1 MRVMASLISH
11 PQAPPGAVIAIAATA
26 DFTAGA
32 ARFQFSLTGA
42 AHVVWPAPAAAERAD
57 LLWKTTCFE
66 AFLQPHGQAGYVEF
80 NFSPS
85 GRWAAYGFEAY
96 RAGMR
101 HAAIAAAPV
110 IAFEQAGDQ
119 AILSA
124 TFAALPVDLAGVRRL
139 KLGLTAV
146 IEEPGGRLSYHA
158 LAHPSPQP
166 DFHHAGGFALD
177 VILD

>member
-1 MRVMASLISH
+1 MALLIPH
-11 PQAPPGAVIAIAATA
+11 PTTPPGADIAVAASA
-26 DFTAGA
+26 DFAVGA
-32 ARFQFSLTGA
+32 ARFRFSLTGA
-42 AHVVWPAPAAAERAD
+42 AHVVWPAPATAERAD

-66 AFLQPHGQAGYVEF
+66 AFLQPYGQAGYVEF

-101 HAAIAAAPV
+101 HAAIAATPV
-110 IAFEQAGDQ
+110 IAFERAGDD
-119 AILSA
+119 AILRA
-124 TFAALPVDLAGVRRL
+124 TLAALPVDLKGVKRL

-146 IEEPGGRLSYHA
+146 IEEPDGRLSYHA
-158 LAHPSPQP
+158 LAHPSLQP
-166 DFHHAGGFALD
+166 DFHNAGGFALD